1 MAFPVIGT
9 ENLHFPPNVACK
21 IMLEETISYCLTNQS
36 SKVKD
41 IRFVVYQQ
49 DQNLITAF
57 QQEMR
62 TIQAKHKHQPIKKE
76 GIFQRQQSFFGRA
89 SPYLAKHR
97 VSIKVVQGDLTKE
110 RTDAIINISNK
121 EMNLNNAG
129 NLSKAVA
136 QAGGSQ
142 LEKECRQLGQQPGGT
157 TVMTTGGN
165 MQVRHVIHLIPDLS
179 SKPHLQYCL
188 EECLR
193 LAEAKGFQSISLP
206 AVGTG
211 ANGMT
216 AADSANLIFQAL
228 RKMKGTLCNIRKV
241 RVVIFQPEMVQT
253 FLQEQQKPTLADLS
267 ADPTPPSAKNNSI
280 SIEVLHGDL
289 TKEQTDAIV
298 NINGKDMNMEN
309 AGALSKAVAQA
320 SGSEVVEDCR
330 KLGQQPGGSVVLT
343 RGGNLAVRHIIHM
356 VLGSADAQH
365 LRMCLE
371 KCLDRAEAEG
381 FREISLPAVGT
392 GAFGMSATDS
402 AQLTF
407 QALNN
412 FSRKSH
418 KLRRVRIVVF
428 QAQMVQAFQ
437 QEQQKCAMSPA
448 GLDKKDFES
457 KQGKRESLRDSTIT
471 AKQSVTMSVTGKCQD
486 DVNKAVDALKKG
498 LSEGCVTMKV
508 EDKGVSKLSKRQIA
522 SLRQK
527 AESCDVKLEFETDG
541 DRVVVRGEPGDASDM
556 VGEIWREINERSRKD
571 RDREQGLLFSRNV
584 EWRYK
589 IHRKRM
595 PFDSKA
601 NAKIELA
608 HTKNEPKVTVSLRGE
623 KFVIDFGA
631 NIGIGQQSQ
640 DRITVSRKVKGA
652 EEGQLFSCFVLSFL
666 QVGLE
671 ETSV

>member
-9 ENLHFPPNVACK
+9 GKLHFPPNVACK
-21 IMLEETISYCLTNQS
+21 IMLEETISYCQTNQS

-76 GIFQRQQSFFGRA
+76 GFLERLQSFFSRG

-97 VSIKVVQGDLTKE
+97 VSIEVVQ
-110 RTDAIINISNK
+110 A
-121 EMNLNNAG
+121 
-129 NLSKAVA
+129 
-136 QAGGSQ
+136 
-142 LEKECRQLGQQPGGT
+142 
-157 TVMTTGGN
+157 
-165 MQVRHVIHLIPDLS
+165 
-179 SKPHLQYCL
+179 
-188 EECLR
+188 
-193 LAEAKGFQSISLP
+193 
-206 AVGTG
+206 
-211 ANGMT
+211 
-216 AADSANLIFQAL
+216 
-228 RKMKGTLCNIRKV
+228 
-241 RVVIFQPEMVQT
+241 
-253 FLQEQQKPTLADLS
+253 
-267 ADPTPPSAKNNSI
+267 
-280 SIEVLHGDL
+280 DL

-309 AGALSKAVAQA
+309 AGALGKAVAQA

-343 RGGNLAVRHIIHM
+343 RGGNLGVRHIIHM
-356 VLGSADAQH
+356 VPGSADAQH

-371 KCLDRAEAEG
+371 KCLDRAETEG

-412 FSRKSH
+412 FSSRSHNLRK
-418 KLRRVRIVVF
+418 VRIVVF
-428 QAQMVQAFQ
+428 QAQMVQAFH

-448 GLDKKDFES
+448 GLEKKDFES

-471 AKQSVTMSVTGKCQD
+471 AEQSVTISVTGNCQA
-486 DVNKAVDALKKG
+486 DVSKAVDALKKG
-498 LSEGCVTMKV
+498 LSEACVTMKV
-508 EDKGVSKLSKRQIA
+508 EDKGVSKLSERQIA
-522 SLRQK
+522 SLRKK
-527 AESCDVKLEFETDG
+527 AESCDVKLEFETDV
-541 DRVVVRGEPGDASDM
+541 DRVVVRGEPSDASRM

-571 RDREQGLLFSRNV
+571 RDQEQGLLVSRNV
-584 EWRYK
+584 EWRYE
-589 IHRKRM
+589 IRGSTM

-623 KFVIDFGA
+623 MFVIDFGA

-652 EEGQLFSCFVLSFL
+652 EEGQLFSCFVVSFL

-671 ETSV
+671 GSPECVSKIFFLERKLKTFDGR

>member
-9 ENLHFPPNVACK
+9 GNLHFPPNVACK
-21 IMLEETISYCLTNQS
+21 IMLEKTISYCQTNQS

-62 TIQAKHKHQPIKKE
+62 TIQTKHKHQPIK
-76 GIFQRQQSFFGRA
+76 RS
-89 SPYLAKHR
+89 
-97 VSIKVVQGDLTKE
+97 SI
-110 RTDAIINISNK
+110 
-121 EMNLNNAG
+121 
-129 NLSKAVA
+129 
-136 QAGGSQ
+136 
-142 LEKECRQLGQQPGGT
+142 
-157 TVMTTGGN
+157 
-165 MQVRHVIHLIPDLS
+165 
-179 SKPHLQYCL
+179 
-188 EECLR
+188 
-193 LAEAKGFQSISLP
+193 
-206 AVGTG
+206 
-211 ANGMT
+211 
-216 AADSANLIFQAL
+216 
-228 RKMKGTLCNIRKV
+228 
-241 RVVIFQPEMVQT
+241 
-253 FLQEQQKPTLADLS
+253 
-267 ADPTPPSAKNNSI
+267 SI

-343 RGGNLAVRHIIHM
+343 RGGNLAVRNIIHM
-356 VLGSADAQH
+356 VPGSADAQH

-392 GAFGMSATDS
+392 GAFSMSATDS

-418 KLRRVRIVVF
+418 NLRRVRIVVF

-457 KQGKRESLRDSTIT
+457 KQGKRESFRDSTIT
-471 AKQSVTMSVTGKCQD
+471 AEQSVTMSVTGKCQA
-486 DVNKAVDALKKG
+486 DVSKAVDVLKKS
-498 LSEGCVTMKV
+498 LSEACVTMKV
-508 EDKGVSKLSKRQIA
+508 ENKGVSKLSEGQIA
-522 SLRQK
+522 SFRQK
-527 AESCDVKLEFETDG
+527 AESCDVKVEFETDV
-541 DRVVVRGEPGDASDM
+541 DRVVVRGEPGDAYRM
-556 VGEIWREINERSRKD
+556 VEEIWHEISERSKMD
-571 RDREQGLLFSRNV
+571 RDQERALLVSRNV
-584 EWRYK
+584 EWRYE
-589 IHRKRM
+589 RRGNTM
-595 PFDSKA
+595 AFDSKA
-601 NAKIELA
+601 NAEIELA

-623 KFVIDFGA
+623 KFVIDFGT

-652 EEGQLFSCFVLSFL
+652 EEGQLFSCFVVSFL

-671 ETSV
+671 ERSV